1 MNRFSCQSRIVLE
14 TLCACCH
21 LYGNFNPLLVG
32 TNHDPSWNLITERR
46 NPGFISSKWNKELV
60 NYLKVHRS
68 NNERQCQREKLFF
81 VQNSRK
87 YRNIFSENSI
97 KRRLLITEY
106 TICNISKMLH
116 ILSFSNI
123 SILQKSKFVRTSANL
138 DFKESKCL

>member
-21 LYGNFNPLLVG
+21 LLGNFNPLLVG

-87 YRNIFSENSI
+87 YRYIFSENSI

-123 SILQKSKFVRTSANL
+123 SILQKSKF
-138 DFKESKCL
+138 DFKESRCL

>member
-46 NPGFISSKWNKELV
+46 NPGFISSKWNKEFV

-97 KRRLLITEY
+97 KKEIVNYWIYYLQYKQNATY
-106 TICNISKMLH
+106 TLVFKYFDSSKIKICTYKR
-116 ILSFSNI
+116 
-123 SILQKSKFVRTSANL
+123 KFG
-138 DFKESKCL
+138 F